1 MAIAHNTDNT
11 NGARTAALAQAIIPD
26 PAMRS
31 AKRSSICAGFISSNG
46 EFITTEALRKSHVQV
61 VLGENNAVQFK
72 ALDTA
77 TTVQTSKEVRD
88 DENAFDSSR
97 DGTVNPAYSF
107 ETLETLYA
115 SNVVHAAAIETK
127 ADDIAYS
134 GWALKSRPEAAD
146 VVQEEIDVAYEY
158 VYNFLTSCV
167 NGEPIDELLRDSE
180 IDRNVFGCRAIEVLR
195 NSKGFIAGL
204 NHIPFRNMRLLRHK
218 IQQESNLLAMQKRFE
233 NKAVYF
239 VPFGANVQ
247 YQANFNPLMAPL
259 AEFPKFAQRENIL
272 KLADTFRKVGSRTD
286 TTGNFNEAATEVII
300 DVRPPL
306 YSSVY
311 YGTPAATAAFDS
323 MIAQLHI
330 DTFNRD
336 FFKNKGVPQYA
347 VIFENV
353 DTAFGGPMADAD
365 EFDADGTIANTDP
378 LKASTLTSE
387 LIETVTSYFRTNI
400 SAGNRSVLVLTLSDG
415 AKVRFEKLSSD
426 QLDASFTEYEK
437 RCTDKVRMAHKIP
450 PGLIGLVDTPVV
462 GDGSYI
468 AQMQRY
474 RDHIITPGQRKA
486 AALVNKII
494 KCGLLVPYFEF
505 VLKSP
510 ETNDRST
517 EREFVLKE
525 FINGILTLDMYLEAT
540 GRDTLG
546 AEAGGNLRVMQ
557 LDKVLDLEKI
567 TEASGTLFAE
577 AGRAEAAKRIKNTQ
591 ALADVLLEDEALYD
605 AVVERTRNA

>member
-1 MAIAHNTDNT
+1 MADKSNGAHN
-11 NGARTAALAQAIIPD
+11 ALAQAIVPNHV
-26 PAMRS
+26 MR
-31 AKRSSICAGFISSNG
+31 ANKRSSICAGFISGSG
-46 EFITTEALRKSHVQV
+46 EFITTEALRKSNMQI
-61 VLGENNAVQFK
+61 VLGDNNAVQFK
-72 ALDTA
+72 ALSGDGITM
-77 TTVQTSKEVRD
+77 QTSKEVRD
-88 DENAFDSSR
+88 DDNAFDSSR

-115 SNVVHAAAIETK
+115 SNVVHSAAIETK
-127 ADDIAYS
+127 ADDIAYN
-134 GWALKSRPEAAD
+134 GWELKSRPEAAD
-146 VVQEEIDVAYEY
+146 VNQNELDAAYEY
-158 VYNFLTSCV
+158 VHNFLTSCV
-167 NGEPIDELLRDSE
+167 NGAPIDDLLHDSE
-180 IDRNVFGCRAIEVLR
+180 IDRSVFGCRAIEVLR
-195 NSKGFIAGL
+195 NSKGFVAGL
-204 NHIPFRNMRLLRHK
+204 NHIPFRNMRILRQK
-218 IQQESNLLAMQKRFE
+218 VQSETGLLAMQKRFE
-233 NKAVYF
+233 NKAMYF
-239 VPFGANVQ
+239 VPFGANIT
-247 YQANFNPLMAPL
+247 YNASFDPLMAPL
-259 AEFPKFAQRENIL
+259 DEFPMFAQRENIL
-272 KLADTFRKVGSRTD
+272 KLAESFRKVGSRTE
-286 TTGNFNEAATEVII
+286 TTSEFNDAATEVII

-306 YSSVY
+306 YASVY

-323 MIAQLHI
+323 MIAQMHI

-353 DTAFGGPMADAD
+353 DTAFGAPMADAD
-365 EFDADGTIANTDP
+365 EFDDTGAIANSDP

-426 QLDASFTEYEK
+426 LLDASFAEYEK

-494 KCGLLVPYFEF
+494 KCGLLIPYFEF
-505 VLKSP
+505 ELSSP
-510 ETNDRST
+510 ETNDLSA

-525 FINGILTLDMYLEAT
+525 FINGIITLDMYLEAT

-567 TEASGTLFAE
+567 TEAGGTLFAE
-577 AGRAEAAKRIKNTQ
+577 ASRAEAAKRMRNTQ
-591 ALADVLLEDEALYD
+591 TLADVLLEDEALYD
-605 AVVERTRNA
+605 AVMERTQLQT